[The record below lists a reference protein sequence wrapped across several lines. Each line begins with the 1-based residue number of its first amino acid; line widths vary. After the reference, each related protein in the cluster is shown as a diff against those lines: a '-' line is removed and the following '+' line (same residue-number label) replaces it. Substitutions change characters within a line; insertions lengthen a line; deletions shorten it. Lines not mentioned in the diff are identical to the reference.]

1 MLVTTALGVVGVM
14 VVGVGVGDPVLQRIA
29 RSVLGRLGQYA
40 VLCSVES
47 LVISRERDILQGSSV
62 AEEQLAPQ
70 ICLKLR
76 PVMELPRLIVS
87 ILHGPHGVHVRPPDV
102 EIPRQ
107 VEDT

>member
-47 LVISRERDILQGSSV
+47 LVISRERDILQGIPV
-62 AEEQLAPQ
+62 AVEQQDLLWNYPA
-70 ICLKLR
+70 
-76 PVMELPRLIVS
+76 
-87 ILHGPHGVHVRPPDV
+87 
-102 EIPRQ
+102 
-107 VEDT
+107 